1 MQLQFKS
8 SKFTLVTRGGGESLL
23 LHSLQ
28 YFTES
33 LCICIT
39 LNDCEVKKLLV
50 CLKKKCAFRIT
61 KHIFILIDKYDSR
74 VFIAIKVVEERVKIR
89 LLITFSLN

>member
-8 SKFTLVTRGGGESLL
+8 SKFTLVTRGGRGKSIATL
-23 LHSLQ
+23 SAIF
-28 YFTES
+28 YGK

-50 CLKKKCAFRIT
+50 YLKKKCAFRIT
-61 KHIFILIDKYDSR
+61 KHFYFNRQIRFTR
-74 VFIAIKVVEERVKIR
+74 VHC
-89 LLITFSLN
+89 N

>member
-8 SKFTLVTRGGGESLL
+8 SKFTLVTRGGRGKSIATL
-23 LHSLQ
+23 SAIF
-28 YFTES
+28 YGK

-50 CLKKKCAFRIT
+50 CFKSQN
-61 KHIFILIDKYDSR
+61 IFILIYKYDSR

>member
-50 CLKKKCAFRIT
+50 CFKSQN
-61 KHIFILIDKYDSR
+61 IFILIDKYDSR
-74 VFIAIKVVEERVKIR
+74 VFIAIKVVEERAKIR